1 MDLAKSARRVS
12 PATAEM
18 AQAAAEVQDRDEYKV
33 EAAENTDETS
43 NYVTKFDD
51 VDDARKSTPGQ
62 QLDKPEAGISVQK
75 LMDGGSSVIFQGK
88 AGVCRGMQM
97 HLARRFT
104 LALSKLAPSVWDQR
118 EEADPNYIY
127 TVPLSSLKAVKEN
140 PKKPHKRSMTV
151 SPGFGQGVDRQ
162 GDNLVNILLLDA
174 RDKLAYQITLDT
186 IHDEGVADRFVLA
199 VENINS
205 AEKKQQKLQKE

>member
-1 MDLAKSARRVS
+1 LQSKRLPRKKFKYYSMDLAKSARRVS

-62 QLDKPEAGISVQK
+62 QLDKPGAGISVQK

-88 AGVCRGMQM
+88 ASVCRGMQM

-118 EEADPNYIY
+118 G
-127 TVPLSSLKAVKEN
+127 TSK
-140 PKKPHKRSMTV
+140 
-151 SPGFGQGVDRQ
+151 
-162 GDNLVNILLLDA
+162 
-174 RDKLAYQITLDT
+174 
-186 IHDEGVADRFVLA
+186 
-199 VENINS
+199 
-205 AEKKQQKLQKE
+205 